1 MLHFISLNP
10 SGTPPQVSCA
20 LGQQTLEG
28 RRVPIMNSGKSLPS
42 FLPYET
48 SPRAGGFVADRFLS
62 GVRPQE
68 YFFHC
73 MAGREGL
80 IDTAVKTSRSGY
92 LQRCLVKHL
101 EELTVCYDGTVRDAE
116 GSVYQFLYGEDGID
130 PTFSKYI
137 SGNMEQLHFLAENYS
152 ALAYKDA
159 LSEDYI
165 ERMGFDVMPA
175 IVGHDAVRKSLE
187 DRDRK
192 GSKVVEGANEVAV
205 DDILYAQRLK
215 PGRNIW
221 TRDAIEG
228 GWHLVCIRKIHRKHC
243 TIRYL
248 RNGHVE
254 KKVPWFLPV
263 GTHRISGNKFSDASV
278 TAGGSIP
285 MFRRAPL
292 PPVLAN
298 MNPACKLGAVS
309 EHFQR
314 CIDEYLE
321 SPALQKEDG
330 GGVDADALRVLLW
343 IKYMRSLSQP
353 GEMVGTIAAQSVG
366 EPSTQMT
373 LNTFHLAGHGG
384 ANVTLGIP
392 RLREIIMS
400 ASRKPQTPSMT
411 IPLKSSSTRG
421 EANTLARTISGSSV
435 SIWINVCCI
444 ACRISCLPL
453 MERTLLVPQPP
464 FDSDAELRLVDVLLP
479 RNGLRVVEQVRQSK
493 GGEWQRFYV
502 LKLHF
507 YNHTEL
513 KEGLNIKFTQVC
525 QVVCQVFLPKLLFLM
540 KKSMARAGAKAS
552 VFKQKK
558 DTGGGGKK
566 TVVDSNDGDGDIG
579 DNMEIYDEE
588 GEKAAQPTTG
598 KEPKVCMCVCFLW
611 FDVVCDLA

>member
-1 MLHFISLNP
+1 MSTLLYCSGEDRSIHMETLESKVLSVLSNTTSTIISKCLTNEGLEKPFP
-10 SGTPPQVSCA
+10 SNCFSIMVNTGAKGSRVNHTQVECAAVGWGSGSCAKHIASFDPPQVSCA

-28 RRVPIMNSGKSLPS
+28 HRVPIMNSGKSLPS

-48 SPRAGGFVADRFLS
+48 SPRAGGFVADRFLT

-116 GSVYQFLYGEDGID
+116 GSVYQFLYGEDGLD
-130 PTFSKYI
+130 PTFSKYL
-137 SGNMEQLHFLAENYS
+137 SGNMEQLNFLAENYS

-159 LSEDYI
+159 LYEDYI
-165 ERMGFDVMPA
+165 DRMGFDVMPA
-175 IVGHDAVRKSLE
+175 VVGHDAVKKSLE
-187 DRDRK
+187 GGDMK
-192 GSKVVEGANEVAV
+192 GNVVEDANQVAV
-205 DDILYAQRLK
+205 DDILYARRLK
-215 PGRNIW
+215 EGRSKW
-221 TRDAIEG
+221 KRDAIEE
-228 GWHLVCIRKIHRKHC
+228 GWNAVCVRKIHKKHC
-243 TIRYL
+243 TISYL

-254 KKVPWFLPV
+254 KKVPWFISV
-263 GTHRISGNKFSDASV
+263 NDDRHRDEFHAASV
-278 TAGGSIP
+278 TSGGLIP

-309 EHFQR
+309 EHFQG
-314 CIDEYLE
+314 CIDKYVE
-321 SPALQKEDG
+321 SLPSALQKED

-411 IPLKSSSTRG
+411 IPLKSSSTRD
-421 EANTLARTISGSSV
+421 EANTLARTLSGRWLMNKYMGI
-435 SIWINVCCI
+435 IWFCC
-444 ACRISCLPL
+444 SCCCSTYFK
-453 MERTLLVPQPP
+453 MQY
-464 FDSDAELRLVDVLLP
+464 
-479 RNGLRVVEQVRQSK
+479 SK
-493 GGEWQRFYV
+493 
-502 LKLHF
+502 
-507 YNHTEL
+507 
-513 KEGLNIKFTQVC
+513 
-525 QVVCQVFLPKLLFLM
+525 
-540 KKSMARAGAKAS
+540 
-552 VFKQKK
+552 
-558 DTGGGGKK
+558 
-566 TVVDSNDGDGDIG
+566 
-579 DNMEIYDEE
+579 
-588 GEKAAQPTTG
+588 
-598 KEPKVCMCVCFLW
+598 
-611 FDVVCDLA
+611 